1 MASFRQHGNRWQA
14 RVRRKGYP
22 DITKSFTAR
31 QDAERWAR
39 GIETSLDRATY
50 VDPTEAEK
58 VTFSEVISRYIK
70 EVLPYKKG
78 YVEDSYRLKAI
89 QRRDIESPR
98 ELRRLHTLR
107 RWSHEQQE
115 VQPFFPRGTRTRRS
129 DGARTQGRVP
139 LTVGLH

>member
-58 VTFSEVISRYIK
+58 VTFSEVISRLSGSRTVK
-70 EVLPYKKG
+70 LFR
-78 YVEDSYRLKAI
+78 SSKAPWI
-89 QRRDIESPR
+89 N
-98 ELRRLHTLR
+98 
-107 RWSHEQQE
+107 
-115 VQPFFPRGTRTRRS
+115 
-129 DGARTQGRVP
+129 
-139 LTVGLH
+139 